1 MPRRPLEEISVNIPY
16 REELTLYTR
25 LKIVT
30 LRKEGFLIPNISTRI
45 KISKSTVKKTVN
57 ADLYYNNS
65 NSLRCIERPK
75 KYLERDER

>member
-1 MPRRPLEEISVNIPY
+1 MPRRPLEEISVNISC

-30 LRKEGFLIPNISTRI
+30 LRKEGFLIPNILTRI

-57 ADLYYNNS
+57 ADLHYNNS
-65 NSLRCIERPK
+65 NSLYYTGRPK
-75 KYLERDER
+75 KYLDRDKH

>member
-1 MPRRPLEEISVNIPY
+1 MPRRPLEEISVKIPY
-16 REELTLYTR
+16 REELTFYTR

-30 LRKEGFLIPNISTRI
+30 LYKEGFLIPDILPRI

-65 NSLRCIERPK
+65 NSLYYTERPK
-75 KYLERDER
+75 KYLKRDKY